1 MRTFLVL
8 AVAFSLAA
16 ASLLAAEPAPP
27 KVAAPAPAAKAAP
40 EMKLKVGDPAPQ
52 FELKGSDGKTYKLSD
67 LQGKVVVL
75 AWFPR
80 AFTGGCTA
88 ECKSLKADGQKL
100 RDLGVVYFTA
110 SNDTVEENT
119 KFAKSLELD
128 YPILSD
134 PSNEVLMKYG
144 VFNAERKAATR
155 VTFVIGKDQKIAAII
170 TSVDTKDHA
179 TQVAKTV
186 KDLGA

>member
-1 MRTFLVL
+1 MRTFLTL
-8 AVAFSLAA
+8 AVAFSFAA
-16 ASLLAAEPAPP
+16 SSLLAAEPAPP

-40 EMKLKVGDPAPQ
+40 EMKLKVGDPAPP
-52 FELKGSDGKTYKLSD
+52 FELKGTDGKTYKLSD

-80 AFTGGCTA
+80 AMTPGCTL
-88 ECKSLKADGQKL
+88 ECKSLKTDGAKL
-100 RDLGVVYFTA
+100 RDMGVVYFTA
-110 SNDTVEENT
+110 SNDPIEKNIE
-119 KFAKSLELD
+119 FSKSLELD

-170 TSVDTKDHA
+170 TDVNTKDHA
-179 TQVAKTV
+179 NQVAKTV